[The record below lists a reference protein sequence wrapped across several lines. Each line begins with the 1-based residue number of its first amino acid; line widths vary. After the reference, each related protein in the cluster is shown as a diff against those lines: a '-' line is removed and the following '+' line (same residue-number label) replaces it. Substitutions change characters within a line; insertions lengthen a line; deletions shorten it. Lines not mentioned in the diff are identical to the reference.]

1 MDNRDIILGI
11 DSGTSVVKAVA
22 FDLEGQQLGCA
33 SVRNTYQRGEDGSA
47 LQSMDQTWHDCV
59 GAIRKLGD
67 DIEGLASRVVA
78 LAVTAQGDGTWLV
91 GKDNRPVGDA
101 WIWLD
106 ARAADTV
113 KQLERSELSRQRFV
127 ATGTGLN
134 TCQQGAQLAY
144 MNVHHREQLDRAEAA
159 MHCKDW
165 LYLNLTGVRA
175 TDPSEASFTFGNFRH
190 RGYEQVVIEALG
202 LSDRAYLLPEIV
214 DGSQITHPLT
224 PEAAEAIGLVAG
236 TPVCLGY
243 VDMVMTGLGA
253 GVHTSA
259 ASTGDQ
265 AHRNNSTG
273 CSILGSTG
281 VHMRSVH
288 SSEVIL
294 NAEQTGYVMT
304 LPIACQ
310 VTQMQ
315 TNMAAALNLDWLL
328 NMTLTLIEEFGGTAD
343 HPTLVRHIDQ
353 WLSKTHA
360 DGLLYHPY
368 ISLAGERGPFVNADA
383 RASFIGLRYSHGYAD
398 LLRAVIEGIGMAAR
412 DCYRAMSDV
421 APHELRLS
429 GGAVRSAQLRQIL
442 SACVGAPVRVS
453 VRDEAGA
460 AGAAMMA
467 AVAIGAYPDMDSCI
481 ATWVTPLLG
490 KLEVPAPELVS
501 HYNRLF
507 DTYQQTR
514 EILPPVWSELQS
526 INQAAQHRACKE

>member
-1 MDNRDIILGI
+1 MNNRDIILGI

-22 FDLEGQQLGCA
+22 FDLQGQQLGCA
-33 SVRNTYQRGEDGSA
+33 SVRNAYQRGEDGSA
-47 LQSMDQTWHDCV
+47 LQSMDQTWRDCV

-67 DIEGLASRVVA
+67 DIEDFAARVVA
-78 LAVTAQGDGTWLV
+78 LAVTGQGDGTWLV
-91 GKDNRPVGDA
+91 GKNNRPVGDA

-106 ARAADTV
+106 ARAAETV
-113 KQLERSELSRQRFV
+113 KQLEQSELSHPRFS

-144 MNVHHREQLDRAEAA
+144 MNQHHSQQLDLAECA

-175 TDPSEASFTFGNFRH
+175 TDPSEACFTFGNFRH
-190 RGYEQVVIEALG
+190 RGYEPVVIEALG
-202 LSDRAYLLPEIV
+202 LGSRRYLLPEIV
-214 DGSQITHPLT
+214 DGSQLTHPLT
-224 PEAAEAIGLVAG
+224 AEAAEAVGLLAG

-253 GVHTSA
+253 GVHT
-259 ASTGDQ
+259 GDGGNT
-265 AHRNNSTG
+265 A

-281 VHMRSVH
+281 VHMRSVQA
-288 SSEVIL
+288 SEVVL
-294 NAEQTGYVMT
+294 NAEQTGYVIT
-304 LPIACQ
+304 LPIADR

-328 NMTLTLIEEFGGTAD
+328 NMTLTLIEEFGGSAD
-343 HPTLVRHIDQ
+343 HPTLVKHIDQ

-412 DCYRAMSDV
+412 DCYRAMSDLT
-421 APHELRLS
+421 PHELRLS
-429 GGAVRSAQLRQIL
+429 GGAVRSAKVRQIL

-467 AVAIGAYPDMDSCI
+467 AVAIGAYPNMDSCI

-490 KLEVPAPELVS
+490 AVEVPPPEQVS
-501 HYNRLF
+501 HYARLY
-507 DTYQQTR
+507 DSYQQTR
-514 EILPPVWSELQS
+514 LLLPPVWSELQS
-526 INQAAQHRACKE
+526 INQAAQRRACKE

>member
-47 LQSMDQTWHDCV
+47 LQSMDKTWHDCV
-59 GAIRKLGD
+59 DAIRHLAD
-67 DIEGLASRVVA
+67 DIENLASRVVA

-91 GKDNRPVGDA
+91 GKENRPVGDA

-113 KQLERSELSRQRFV
+113 RQLEQSPLSRERFS

-144 MNVHHREQLDRAEAA
+144 MQAHHRELLESAEAV

-190 RGYEQVVIEALG
+190 RGYEDVVIEALG
-202 LSDRAYLLPEIV
+202 LQERRYLLPEIV
-214 DGSQITHPLT
+214 EGTQVTHPLM
-224 PEAAEAIGLVAG
+224 PEAAEATGLLAG

-253 GVHTSA
+253 GVHTGGD
-259 ASTGDQ
+259 ASFNKNT
-265 AHRNNSTG
+265 A
-273 CSILGSTG
+273 CSIIGSTG

-288 SSEVIL
+288 SSDVFL
-294 NAEQTGYVMT
+294 NQAQTGYVIT
-304 LPIACQ
+304 LPIPHQ

-315 TNMAAALNLDWLL
+315 TNMAATLNLDWLL
-328 NMTLTLIEEFGGTAD
+328 NMTLSLIEEFGGKAD
-343 HPTLVRHIDQ
+343 HATLVKHLDK
-353 WLSKTHA
+353 WLENTHP
-360 DGLLYHPY
+360 DELMYHPY

-412 DCYRAMSDV
+412 DCYRAMS
-421 APHELRLS
+421 AQTPLELRLS
-429 GGAVRSAQLRQIL
+429 GGAVRSAKVRQIL
-442 SACVGAPVRVS
+442 STCIGAPVRVS
-453 VRDEAGA
+453 IRDEAGA

-467 AVAIGAYPDMDSCI
+467 AVAIGAYPDMESCI
-481 ATWVTPLLG
+481 ATWVTPLLSAV
-490 KLEVPAPELVS
+490 ETPSPALVN

-507 DTYQQTR
+507 ETYRQTR
-514 EILPPVWSELQS
+514 SLLPPVWAELQS
-526 INQAAQHRACKE
+526 LKGVDNE